1 MSRNAQQHQEGEK
14 VGSSESAAEHFG
26 GRGDFGIPASKAQ
39 PGQQTVIDGS
49 LEDRPLG
56 TRPPP
61 LDPEARRDVGV
72 GAPDSGP
79 GRFRGGDLDPDITG
93 VGSHGRGLAA
103 SPDRRTTGP
112 DITQTATDAN
122 AVGGPDRGE
131 NEMPRGTHGTTGRIK
146 GTVHDRMDRQVR
158 LGQPAL
164 DDSVAAEADRSSG
177 EVDRSTGGDVDDR
190 EAATGKD

>member
-1 MSRNAQQHQEGEK
+1 MSHQAIEQEKEK

-26 GRGDFGIPASKAQ
+26 GKGDFGIPASKAQ

-56 TRPPP
+56 TRLPPSEP
-61 LDPEARRDVGV
+61 DGRRDVGV

-79 GRFRGGDLDPDITG
+79 GSGSGGDLDPDITG
-93 VGSHGRGLAA
+93 VGSRGRGLAA
-103 SPDRRTTGP
+103 SPKRRTEGP
-112 DITQTATDAN
+112 DITESATDAN
-122 AVGGPDRGE
+122 AVGGPAKGE
-131 NEMPRGTHGTTGRIK
+131 NEMPAGTHGTTGRIK

-158 LGQPAL
+158 MGQARL
-164 DDSVAAEADRSSG
+164 DDVAAEADTSFG

>member
-1 MSRNAQQHQEGEK
+1 MSRTAHHHQESEK
-14 VGSSESAAEHFG
+14 VGSSESAAEHFRG
-26 GRGDFGIPASKAQ
+26 KGDFGIPASKAL

-61 LDPEARRDVGV
+61 TDPEARRDVGV

-79 GRFRGGDLDPDITG
+79 GSFSGGDLDPDITG
-93 VGSHGRGLAA
+93 VGSQGRDLAA
-103 SPDRRTTGP
+103 SPDRRSTGP
-112 DITQTATDAN
+112 DITQTAIDAN
-122 AVGGPDRGE
+122 TVGGPARGE
-131 NEMPRGTHGTTGRIK
+131 NEMPPGTHGTTGRIK

-164 DDSVAAEADRSSG
+164 DNSSDADTSSG

-190 EAATGKD
+190 EAATGED